1 MPLIYVRTVVLPN
14 GKIEVSSPEL
24 LVGEVVDV
32 TIQVPVKP
40 AAGPGVLSYLKSL
53 PPIHRT
59 PEEWEQIEKDFQA
72 ERDSW
77 DG

>member
-1 MPLIYVRTVVLPN
+1 MSMIHVRTVVLPN
-14 GKIEVSSPEL
+14 GRVEVSSPEL
-24 LVGEVVDV
+24 PVGEVVDV
-32 TIQVPVKP
+32 TIQVVAKP
-40 AAGPGVLSYLKSL
+40 PAGPGVLSYLKSL

-77 DG
+77 DR